1 MDKTKMPLSSI
12 TVVSKIENSQV
23 TGLAVPS
30 RSLMEHTV
38 AAKLIAF
45 NSTIRFDS
53 HPICV
58 QSEITLLI
66 KSHKIRL

>member
-30 RSLMEHTV
+30 RSLMEQ
-38 AAKLIAF
+38 IQWQP
-45 NSTIRFDS
+45 NSL
-53 HPICV
+53 
-58 QSEITLLI
+58 LLI
-66 KSHKIRL
+66 QPSGLTLTQFVCNLK